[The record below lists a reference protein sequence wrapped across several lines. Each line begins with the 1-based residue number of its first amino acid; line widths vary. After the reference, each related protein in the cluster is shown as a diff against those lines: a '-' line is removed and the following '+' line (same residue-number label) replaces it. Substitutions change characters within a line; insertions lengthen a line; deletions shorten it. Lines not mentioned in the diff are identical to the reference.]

1 MATDKARI
9 CVVTSGHLSSCPRMV
24 KAADA
29 LHEAGYRVRVVCTSN
44 LPGHSKLDAHL
55 LQSRRWRV
63 QTVRF
68 DREGARLRRVATG
81 FARKAADRAVGLLG
95 VELAPLGL
103 VAQAFG
109 RLHASLRAAAAAEP
123 AELFYG
129 GTSGALAATAQ
140 AAKTHGAP
148 YALDLEDFHAA
159 EQDDGPEARRAHALI
174 ARVER
179 DLFPGAAFLT
189 AASQAI
195 ADAYAEQ
202 RGRRPIPIDNVFPLP
217 VSAPELAPSAGPGLR
232 LYWFGQLIGPGRGL
246 EDAVRAAGMSGVP
259 IELHLRGDEL
269 HGYVKSL
276 RALARQVA
284 PQLVIVHDAVEPPDL
299 LVEATRRGRHDVGLA
314 LEQTHVF
321 NRTVCLTNKGF
332 TYLLA
337 GLAVAFTDTPGQH
350 ALAVDL
356 GEGAFLAP
364 PGDVAALAAGFARWA
379 NDKALLGRAKRAA
392 WEGAQRRWHW
402 DHDAEKGALLA
413 AVAQALAGSGAR

>member
-1 MATDKARI
+1 MSTDKARI

-44 LPGHSKLDAHL
+44 LQGHAQLDAHL
-55 LQSRRWRV
+55 LQSRSWRV
-63 QTVRF
+63 ETVRF
-68 DREGARLRRVATG
+68 DRAGAPLRWAGTG
-81 FARKAADRAVGLLG
+81 LARRAAERAVRLIG
-95 VELAPLGL
+95 VERAPLGL

-109 RLHASLRAAAAAEP
+109 RLHGSLRAAAAAE
-123 AELFYG
+123 AADLYYG

-140 AAKTHGAP
+140 AAEACGAP
-148 YALDLEDFHAA
+148 YALDLEDFHGA
-159 EQDDGPEARRAHALI
+159 EQDDGPEARRAHAMI

-189 AASQAI
+189 AGSTAI

-202 RGRRPIPIDNVFPLP
+202 RGRRPIPIDNVFRLP
-217 VSAPELAPSAGPGLR
+217 ASAPELAPSAGSGLR

-246 EDAVRAAGMSGVP
+246 EDAVRAAGMSGAP

-269 HGYVKSL
+269 PGYVKSL
-276 RALARQVA
+276 RTLARQVA
-284 PQLVIVHDAVEPPDL
+284 PQLVIAQHAVEPPDVL
-299 LVEATRRGRHDVGLA
+299 IEASRRGHYDVGLA

-356 GEGAFLAP
+356 GEGALLAP
-364 PGDVAALAAGFARWA
+364 PGDVAALAAGLARWA
-379 NDKALLGRAKRAA
+379 SDKALLGRAKRAA
-392 WEGAQRRWHW
+392 WEAAQRRWHW
-402 DHDAEKGALLA
+402 DHPAEKGALLEAVAA
-413 AVAQALAGSGAR
+413 AVRRPAP